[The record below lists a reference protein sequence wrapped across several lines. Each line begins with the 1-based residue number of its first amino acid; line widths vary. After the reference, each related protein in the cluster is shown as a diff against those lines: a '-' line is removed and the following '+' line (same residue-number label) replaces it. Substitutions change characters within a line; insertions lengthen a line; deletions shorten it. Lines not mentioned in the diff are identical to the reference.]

1 MRKEEKSAKVKS
13 FEAEESS
20 RERRR
25 IWFETVDSFRIDE
38 LRGLLMAGA
47 NPNWKSMDSRRETA
61 LHRYAKSDFD
71 WGIGVLIAH
80 GAEPGQVDADGSAP
94 LARAASSCSESA
106 VRRLI
111 LAGADPRQEDAEG
124 LDALGA
130 ARVVSGRGHGVVAL
144 LCDLCGKHSA
154 LKAIKRCAWFGD
166 LQTVQALT
174 RSAGLPPSWLL
185 AAGKDALDGAWDQG
199 AAAKWLMG
207 PAYAEA
213 EAVVM
218 GKTSKKGKKKVLET
232 EKRADSKRL

>member
-1 MRKEEKSAKVKS
+1 MRKEEKSAKVKL

-25 IWFETVDSFRIDE
+25 MWFETVDSFRIDE
-38 LRGLLMAGA
+38 LRGLLLAGA
-47 NPNWKSMDSRRETA
+47 NPNWKSMDAQRETA

-71 WGIGVLIAH
+71 WGIGVLVAH
-80 GAEPGQVDADGSAP
+80 GADPNQVDADGSAP

-106 VRRLI
+106 AKRLV

-130 ARVVSGRGHGVVAL
+130 ARVVSGRGHGVIEL

-154 LKAIKRCAWFGD
+154 LRAIKRCAWFGD

-174 RSAGLPPSWLL
+174 RSAGLPAAWLL
-185 AAGKDALDGAWDQG
+185 AAGKDAMDASWDQG
-199 AAAKWLMG
+199 TAAKWLMG
-207 PAYAEA
+207 PAYAQA
-213 EAVVM
+213 EARVL
-218 GKTSKKGKKKVLET
+218 GRIKKKGKRAALEP
-232 EKRADSKRL
+232 EKRMDTKRL